1 MGGASADGV
10 VGVGQG
16 AHHGAMSDTGAM
28 TSHLPAELSALA
40 STVADVQTRIGA
52 IAQRYQDGRHDDLV
66 SALHEGE
73 RSLRAAIRSLERSA
87 KLTS

>member
-1 MGGASADGV
+1 MSGASV

-16 AHHGAMSDTGAM
+16 GCHGAMSDTGAM

-40 STVADVQTRIGA
+40 STVADVQTRVSA
-52 IAQRYQDGRHDDLV
+52 IAQRYQDGLHDDLV
-66 SALHEGE
+66 SVLHEGE

-87 KLTS
+87 KLSS